1 MVRWLREQGLQ
12 AASFRTEYGAEGPAG
27 HCPRLPRRRS

>member
-12 AASFRTEYGAEGPAG
+12 ADSFRTEYGVEGGDDATVAEPAAA
-27 HCPRLPRRRS
+27 S